1 MSSMFCAKQLVVVS
15 ISDDV
20 VYHCLLSYCF
30 HTCLHHQHIEHNN
43 NRRSWSR
50 CGSVTRGAVIAA
62 LCLAPSLWLMFFKR
76 ENILTRRGTMEGGW
90 DSTHIN
96 TTHTSTQA
104 VCARQPNTLK
114 PFYESQ
120 TTTQLLFL
128 IGASLF
134 PGRVSV
140 STISSSIVR
149 HCLI

>member
-1 MSSMFCAKQLVVVS
+1 MFCAKQLVVVS
-15 ISDDV
+15 VSEV
-20 VYHCLLSYCF
+20 WCLPLFAFILFSYVSSSSTHSIITIEEAGHGVAASPKELSELLCVW
-30 HTCLHHQHIEHNN
+30 HQA
-43 NRRSWSR
+43 
-50 CGSVTRGAVIAA
+50 CGWCSSKEKTYWHAGGR
-62 LCLAPSLWLMFFKR
+62 WR
-76 ENILTRRGTMEGGW
+76 GGW

-140 STISSSIVR
+140 STISSSIIQ
-149 HCLI
+149 HCLM